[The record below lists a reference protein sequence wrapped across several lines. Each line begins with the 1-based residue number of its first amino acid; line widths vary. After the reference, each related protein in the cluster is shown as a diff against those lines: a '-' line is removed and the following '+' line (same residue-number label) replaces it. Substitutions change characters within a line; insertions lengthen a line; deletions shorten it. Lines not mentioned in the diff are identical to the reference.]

1 MKHRALV
8 VALASV
14 LAAALPLHAQQSDQG
29 PIVVGAVSSL
39 TGPGAS
45 DASTLAARMY
55 FDAVNAAGGIQ
66 GRRIEY
72 RVIDDQMH
80 PTKAQQAA
88 TLLAGDPRV
97 IALAGGSSVLE
108 CAVNRQRY
116 ATAGLFN
123 LPGAGVDPACFSS
136 THIAPV
142 NTGPYVA
149 TATAL
154 TFAHTVLRHERI
166 CVVSPAL
173 PGMTEA
179 FEKTVKD
186 WTQRSKAPAPSLDVY
201 RLEDPLPPLVQRVAA
216 RQCQVI
222 VYTGP
227 GGPAIGW
234 VLASRQVMPKVPVVM
249 LTSAYTSQAAKA
261 LANAG
266 DGLYAMAEFDPWS
279 SGSLQ
284 IMGWR
289 RLLIARQIE
298 PSSLSQGG
306 HIAAQVLVN
315 TLQGMHGPIH
325 RASVSQ
331 ALETMAPWRS
341 GMMDQPFKVG
351 TNGQHQLNR
360 SALPMKL
367 EAGRWRI
374 AHARWISD

>member
-1 MKHRALV
+1 MKHRSLV

-14 LAAALPLHAQQSDQG
+14 LAATLPLHAQESDQG

-45 DASTLAARMY
+45 DASTQAARMY
-55 FDAVNAAGGIQ
+55 FDAINATGGIQ

>member
-1 MKHRALV
+1 MKHHALV
-8 VALASV
+8 VALASA
-14 LAAALPLHAQQSDQG
+14 LAAAHPLHAQESDQG

-45 DASTLAARMY
+45 DASTQAARMY